1 MKAQRL
7 FQVLG
12 LLDEDLIDEA
22 WTYVPEKK
30 ASLLRRS
37 PWLRGA
43 AVAACCAVM
52 CTFGFFYLVTGGFRG
67 MGSAAPETA
76 APETAADS
84 ADAGNSSG
92 GSGST
97 ADFLSYAGPVLPLT
111 TLESG
116 MGLTAQRSLTWDF
129 APGSYDD
136 GSPRQWGAL
145 VTDDYT
151 LTNPTGSDIS
161 VTALYPVTGSLAG
174 LGTMTPEV
182 TVNGSAAEVTLYAG
196 GYAGTFGDANDTGG
210 STWNLD
216 GPYS

>member
-30 ASLLRRS
+30 VPLLRRS
-37 PWLRGA
+37 PWLRGV
-43 AVAACCAVM
+43 AVAACCVVM

-116 MGLTAQRSLTWDF
+116 TGLTAQRSLTWDF

-151 LTNPTGSDIS
+151 LANPTGSDIS
-161 VTALYPVTGSLAG
+161 VTALYPVTGSQSPIYYG
-174 LGTMTPEV
+174 KERSRT
-182 TVNGSAAEVTLYAG
+182 
-196 GYAGTFGDANDTGG
+196 
-210 STWNLD
+210 
-216 GPYS
+216 

>member
-12 LLDEDLIDEA
+12 LLDEALIDEA

-30 ASLLRRS
+30 VPLLRRS
-37 PWLRGA
+37 PWLRGV
-43 AVAACCAVM
+43 AVAACCVVM

-67 MGSAAPETA
+67 MGSTAPETA

-92 GSGST
+92 SSGST

-116 MGLTAQRSLTWDF
+116 TGLTAQRPS
-129 APGSYDD
+129 PGILLRGAMMTALPAS
-136 GSPRQWGAL
+136 GAL
-145 VTDDYT
+145 
-151 LTNPTGSDIS
+151 
-161 VTALYPVTGSLAG
+161 
-174 LGTMTPEV
+174 
-182 TVNGSAAEVTLYAG
+182 
-196 GYAGTFGDANDTGG
+196 
-210 STWNLD
+210 W
-216 GPYS
+216 